1 MNAEHLLLLFLLVAV
16 LLSKNRQDLKT
27 KLDEIG
33 KDYDEE
39 DIDQNLEYQ
48 ARVEETKKEFNQF
61 ALYFISLL
69 VLVFLFFAARGIY
82 LKM

>member
-61 ALYFISLL
+61 ALYFIGLL

>member
-33 KDYDEE
+33 KDYDDE

-61 ALYFISLL
+61 ALYFIGLL